1 MVGGERDEGWS
12 LRLRR
17 GQRLASCRFLGG
29 HLSWIRC
36 GWIVGFWVGIFSDF
50 FSLKRQGKGGD
61 GKVVYMTYTIFSKIP
76 MMNDDDDEKK
86 RRGEENS

>member
-1 MVGGERDEGWS
+1 MRG

-17 GQRLASCRFLGG
+17 GQRLASCRFLEG

-50 FSLKRQGKGGD
+50 SLNRRREGKGRW
-61 GKVVYMTYTIFSKIP
+61 YM
-76 MMNDDDDEKK
+76 
-86 RRGEENS
+86 

>member
-1 MVGGERDEGWS
+1 MVRGGWGWG

-17 GQRLASCRFLGG
+17 GQRLASCRFLEG

-36 GWIVGFWVGIFSDF
+36 GWIVGFWVGILSF
-50 FSLKRQGKGGD
+50 FSLNRRGKAKD

-76 MMNDDDDEKK
+76 MMTDDDDEKRK
-86 RRGEENS
+86 RRE

>member
-1 MVGGERDEGWS
+1 MVRGEREGWGWG

-17 GQRLASCRFLGG
+17 GQRLASCRFLEG

-50 FSLKRQGKGGD
+50 FSLNRRGEVRQGKGREGGIYD
-61 GKVVYMTYTIFSKIP
+61 LHNLFQDTH
-76 MMNDDDDEKK
+76 DE
-86 RRGEENS
+86 R

>member
-1 MVGGERDEGWS
+1 MGG

-17 GQRLASCRFLGG
+17 GQRLASCRFLEG

-36 GWIVGFWVGIFSDF
+36 GWIVGFWVGIFSYF
-50 FSLKRQGKGGD
+50 FSLNRRGKGREGTGRE

-76 MMNDDDDEKK
+76 MMTDDSDDEKRK